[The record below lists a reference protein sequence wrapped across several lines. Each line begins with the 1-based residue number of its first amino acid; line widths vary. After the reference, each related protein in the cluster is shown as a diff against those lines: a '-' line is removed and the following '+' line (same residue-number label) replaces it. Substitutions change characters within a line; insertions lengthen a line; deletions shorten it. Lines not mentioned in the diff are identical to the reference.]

1 MIWPQQ
7 ITGTVKPYMC
17 MELSARLQGM
27 RSLPSMERQRLLLQ
41 ELKEPQSHLLW
52 HGRRRTSISAM
63 FSNYI
68 ASLEEEPSKDNELPP
83 ITKQILEMGAEL
95 PQVQS
100 DWDYRDELSD
110 SLSEKYGIK

>member
-1 MIWPQQ
+1 M
-7 ITGTVKPYMC
+7 TTKMT
-17 MELSARLQGM
+17 LSMDSSVVAKAR
-27 RSLPSMERQRLLLQ
+27 RIS
-41 ELKEPQSHLLW
+41 K
-52 HGRRRTSISAM
+52 RRRTSISAM

-83 ITKQILEMGAEL
+83 ITKQIL

-100 DWDYRDELSD
+100 DCDYRDELSD

>member
-1 MIWPQQ
+1 ME
-7 ITGTVKPYMC
+7 VKHDNQNDSQYGFLC
-17 MELSARLQGM
+17 SAKAR
-27 RSLPSMERQRLLLQ
+27 RIS
-41 ELKEPQSHLLW
+41 K
-52 HGRRRTSISAM
+52 RRRTSISAM

-95 PQVQS
+95 PQVPS

-110 SLSEKYGIK
+110 SLSEKYGVK